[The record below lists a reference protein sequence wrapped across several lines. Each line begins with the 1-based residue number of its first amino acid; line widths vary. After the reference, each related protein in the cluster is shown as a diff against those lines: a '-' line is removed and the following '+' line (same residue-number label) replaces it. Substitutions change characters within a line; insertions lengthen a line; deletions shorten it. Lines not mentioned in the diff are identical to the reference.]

1 MQRLWAPWR
10 MKYIK
15 EIGKKDEGCIFC
27 SKPGVADDKNN
38 LIVLRGEKC
47 FIILNAFPYTNGH
60 LLIVPYL
67 HTSELEALDGPTS
80 AELWKFVVL
89 GKKALTKA
97 YRPDGFNIGMNL
109 GRSGGAGIE
118 QHVHLHIV
126 PRFDGFE
133 GNFPGAAR
141 HLRHAVS
148 AYSGAFRNPL
158 RRLVRKI
165 FPQTHFA
172 VFKLRI
178 GIPTYPLS
186 GIAEY
191 FVSPPVYL
199 RAVRMAED
207 DDIAAA
213 CKILAGLLAVFF
225 QNPLAYPTRRHFPA
239 RPGTK

>member
-15 EIGKKDEGCIFC
+15 EIGKKEEGCIFC
-27 SKPGVADDKNN
+27 SKPLAADDKNN

-80 AELWKFVVL
+80 AELWKFVVV

-97 YRPDGFNIGMNL
+97 YRPDGFNIGINL

-126 PRFDGFE
+126 PRWNGDV
-133 GNFPGAAR
+133 NFMSVLTDSRVISQG
-141 HLRHAVS
+141 LS
-148 AYSGAFRNPL
+148 DTYNML
-158 RRLVRKI
+158 
-165 FPQTHFA
+165 FPHIQE
-172 VFKLRI
+172 
-178 GIPTYPLS
+178 LS
-186 GIAEY
+186 II
-191 FVSPPVYL
+191 
-199 RAVRMAED
+199 R
-207 DDIAAA
+207 
-213 CKILAGLLAVFF
+213 
-225 QNPLAYPTRRHFPA
+225 
-239 RPGTK
+239 